1 MILDLKSKIDTGAL
15 VENSLKGEES
25 SLNQVGNE
33 SPDLTDAMLA
43 MNSLGYSNADLMRA
57 LSRIEDKSD
66 RSTQEWMTLI
76 LKNID

>member
-1 MILDLKSKIDTGAL
+1 
-15 VENSLKGEES
+15 
-25 SLNQVGNE
+25 
-33 SPDLTDAMLA
+33 